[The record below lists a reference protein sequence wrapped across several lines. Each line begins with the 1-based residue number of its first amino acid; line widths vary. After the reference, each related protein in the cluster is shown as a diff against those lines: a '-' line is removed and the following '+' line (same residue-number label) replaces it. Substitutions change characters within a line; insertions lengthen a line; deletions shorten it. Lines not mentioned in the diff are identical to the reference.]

1 MTEKALISYIFT
13 HYAEP
18 REKKERKKKVYSVPH
33 FSNFAFS
40 NIWLCIQSTLLHEA
54 FFRHSV
60 HAQPSVPGQ
69 IHFCFTA
76 CRQITWGEETR
87 ACQPHISP
95 NKALAMHQQLLYTD
109 LLHRSLSPL
118 YQTDMLHF
126 TCLGWHCLPCAA
138 HSVGGPCAAFTF
150 HSSYPFHRSYPCL
163 LDGAKQDPPCKF
175 KQIVGKIVMRFLGLT
190 PRSHRKIYQ
199 QNTSLLCCFF
209 KKAKTLLK

>member
-13 HYAEP
+13 HCAEP

-69 IHFCFTA
+69 IHFCFSA

-118 YQTDMLHF
+118 YHLHRQTCCISPAWAGTACLVQLTVLVVPVQLLHS
-126 TCLGWHCLPCAA
+126 TVPI
-138 HSVGGPCAAFTF
+138 HSTGPIPAFWMVLN
-150 HSSYPFHRSYPCL
+150 RIL
-163 LDGAKQDPPCKF
+163 LANLS
-175 KQIVGKIVMRFLGLT
+175 R
-190 PRSHRKIYQ
+190 
-199 QNTSLLCCFF
+199 
-209 KKAKTLLK
+209 